1 MNKKILS
8 TLGFDQIKAALAKD
22 VVTAAGHARV
32 SALVPTADRAKV
44 QEALDETADGASIL
58 RLKGGIPLPELTDV
72 GPALKRVE
80 IGATLNGKELAQ
92 LTRVLRSVSA
102 VDDFLT
108 GLTDKIDLRRVY
120 ALQQQLTVLPE
131 LERRLY
137 TAVDEEGNLTDEASD
152 TLRQVRNQI
161 KQLEANIRS
170 RMDSYIHGNLA
181 KYLSDPIITLRDD
194 RFVLPVR
201 SDSRGQVPGVVHDQ
215 SASGATLFIEPQAIV
230 DMNNRLREAQIEE
243 QQEIAR
249 VLAELSATVAPYT
262 KQIAQN
268 AGVLGHLD
276 FINAKARY
284 ARELKATEPLVSAKN
299 EVDLHQARHP
309 LLDPHKVVPNDIVI
323 GKDYQAIVVT
333 GPNTGGKTITLKTL
347 GLLQLMGQAGLF
359 IPAGEESTI
368 GVFSEVFADIG
379 DEQSIEQSLSTFSGH
394 MANIVDILAHL
405 DDQALVLFDELG
417 AGTDPQEGAALAIAI
432 LDEVGTIGA
441 DVVATTH
448 YPELKLYGYNTPGT
462 INASM
467 EFDAATLQ
475 PTYRLLIGV
484 PGRSNAFDI
493 SRRLGLDAAIV
504 DRAKALI
511 ADDSHDLNNMIADL
525 ESQRKAA
532 ETEYKAARA
541 DTDAAQKLLADLQA
555 AYADFEQERAGQLA
569 KARDQANTLVEK
581 AQKKADKIIR
591 DLRQMQKIG
600 SGTVKENQLIE
611 AKTGLKQLHQE
622 QPQPKNKVLR
632 REKKKLALHPG
643 DRVRVLSY
651 DQTGD
656 LLDQVDKNHWN
667 VQLGILRM
675 KIKTSDLEKVAE
687 PKEQEPKRRVAIVKG
702 GAASGPDTTLDLR
715 GVRYEDAM
723 ARLDRYIDS
732 ALLAGYPQVTIIH
745 GLGTGAIRNGVTAYL
760 RRNSQVKKFGFAPQN
775 AGGSGATIVQ
785 FK

>member
-1 MNKKILS
+1 MNKKILT
-8 TLGFDQIKAALAKD
+8 TLGFDQIKAALAKE
-22 VVTAAGHARV
+22 VVTAAGQARV
-32 SALVPTADRAKV
+32 AALAPTADRAAV
-44 QEALDETADGASIL
+44 QRALDETADGASLL

-72 GPALKRVE
+72 GPALKRAT

-108 GLTDKIDLRRVY
+108 DMTDKIELRRVY
-120 ALQQQLTVLPE
+120 TLQQQLTVLPA
-131 LERRLY
+131 LARRLY
-137 TAVDEEGNLTDEASD
+137 TAVDEEGNLTDEASEA
-152 TLRQVRNQI
+152 LRAVRSQI
-161 KQLEANIRS
+161 RQLEINIRS
-170 RMDSYIHGNLA
+170 RMDSYIHGKLA

-201 SDSRGQVPGVVHDQ
+201 SDARGQVPGVVHDQ

-249 VLAELSATVAPYT
+249 VLAELSAEVAPYS
-262 KQIAQN
+262 KQIERN
-268 AGVLGHLD
+268 AAVLGHFD

-284 ARELKATEPLVSAKN
+284 ARGIKATEPLVSPKN
-299 EVDLHQARHP
+299 EVDLLQARHP
-309 LLDPHKVVPNDIVI
+309 LLDPHKVVPNDIVL

-359 IPAGEESTI
+359 IPAAEESTI

-394 MANIVDILAHL
+394 MANIVDILNHL

-493 SRRLGLDAAIV
+493 SRRLGLDSAIV
-504 DRAKALI
+504 DRAKTLI

-541 DTDAAQKLLADLQA
+541 DTDAAQKLLADLEA
-555 AYADFEQERAGQLA
+555 AYADFSRERDGQLNKA
-569 KARDQANTLVEK
+569 KDQANALVEK
-581 AQKKADKIIR
+581 AQQKADKIIR
-591 DLRQMQKIG
+591 DLRQMQK
-600 SGTVKENQLIE
+600 SGGNVKENQVIA
-611 AKTGLKQLHQE
+611 AKTALKQLHQD
-622 QPQPKNKVLR
+622 QPQPKNRVLR
-632 REKKKLALHPG
+632 REKSKLALHPG
-643 DRVRVLSY
+643 DRVHVLSY

-656 LLDQVDKNHWN
+656 LLDQVDQNHWN

-675 KIKTSDLEKVAE
+675 KIKTSDLEKVAA
-687 PKEQEPKRRVAIVKG
+687 PKDDGPKRRVAIVKG

-723 ARLDRYIDS
+723 ARLDRYIDA

-745 GLGTGAIRNGVTAYL
+745 GLGTGAIRNGVTDYL
-760 RRNSQVKKFGFAPQN
+760 KRNSQVKKFGFSPQN

>member
-1 MNKKILS
+1 MNKKILT
-8 TLGFDQIKAALAKD
+8 TLGFDQIRTALLQY
-22 VVTAAGHARV
+22 VVTAAGHNRV
-32 SALVPTADRAKV
+32 RSLTPTADAKTV
-44 QEALDETADGASIL
+44 QTALDETADGASIL
-58 RLKGGIPLPELTDV
+58 RLQGGIPIPELEDI

-80 IGATLNGKELAQ
+80 IGATLNGHEFAA
-92 LTRVLRSVSA
+92 LTRVLRTVSA

-120 ALQQQLTVLPE
+120 QLQETLTRLPQLT
-131 LERRLY
+131 RRLY
-137 TAVDEEGNLTDEASD
+137 TAVDEEGNVTDEASEQ
-152 TLRQVRNQI
+152 LKAIRNQI
-161 KQLEANIRS
+161 RQLEANIRS
-170 RMDSYIHGNLA
+170 RMDSYIHGNTA
-181 KYLSDPIITLRDD
+181 KYLSDPLVTLRDD

-215 SASGATLFIEPQAIV
+215 SASGATLFIEPQAVV

-243 QQEIAR
+243 KNEVAR
-249 VLAELSATVAPYT
+249 VLGELSEEVAPYT
-262 KQIAQN
+262 KQIARN
-268 AGVLGHLD
+268 ATILGHFD

-284 ARELKATEPLVSAKN
+284 ARAIKATEPLVSAKN
-299 EVDLHQARHP
+299 EVDLIQARHP
-309 LLDPHKVVPNDIVI
+309 LLDPHHVVPNDITL

-347 GLLQLMGQAGLF
+347 GLIQLMGQAGLF
-359 IPAGEESTI
+359 IPAHEESQI
-368 GVFSEVFADIG
+368 GIFSEVFADIG

-394 MANIVDILAHL
+394 MANIVEILDHI
-405 DDQALVLFDELG
+405 DDHALVLFDELG

-493 SRRLGLDAAIV
+493 SRRLGLDSAIV

-532 ETEYKAARA
+532 ETEYKAVRQELN
-541 DTDAAQKLLADLQA
+541 AAQALHDDLEK
-555 AYADFEQERAGQLA
+555 AYRTFETQ
-569 KARDQANTLVEK
+569 RDQQLKQAQSQANLLVEK
-581 AQKKADKIIR
+581 AQTKADKIIKQ
-591 DLRQMQKIG
+591 LRAMQQSGAG
-600 SGTVKENQLIE
+600 SVKENELID
-611 AKTGLKQLHQE
+611 AKTALKHLTPE
-622 QPQPKNKVLR
+622 STPKNRVLR
-632 REKKKLALHPG
+632 REKRKQALHPG
-643 DRVRVLSY
+643 DTVKVLSY

-656 LLDQVDKNHWN
+656 LLDQVDNDHWD
-667 VQLGILRM
+667 VQLGIMRM
-675 KIKTSDLEKVAE
+675 RIKTSDIEKIATPKAE
-687 PKEQEPKRRVAIVKG
+687 TPKRRVVAVKG
-702 GAASGPDTTLDLR
+702 GSTSGPSTTLDLR
-715 GVRYEDAM
+715 GVRYDDAM
-723 ARLDRYIDS
+723 QQLDSYIDS
-732 ALLAGYPQVTIIH
+732 ALLAGYPQVTIVH
-745 GLGTGAIRNGVTAYL
+745 GLGTGAIRNGVTQYL
-760 RRNSQVKKFGFAPQN
+760 KRNSQVKKFGYAPQN

>member
-22 VVTAAGHARV
+22 VVTAAGHAR
-32 SALVPTADRAKV
+32 ALALTPTADRAKV

-58 RLKGGIPLPELTDV
+58 RLKGGMPLPELSDV
-72 GPALKRVE
+72 GPALKRVD

-108 GLTDKIDLRRVY
+108 DLTDKIELRRVY
-120 ALQQQLTVLPE
+120 TLQQQLTVLPE

-137 TAVDEEGNLTDEASD
+137 TAVDEEGNLTDEASE
-152 TLRQVRNQI
+152 TLRTVRNQI
-161 KQLEANIRS
+161 RQLEANIRS
-170 RMDSYIHGNLA
+170 RMDSYIHGNMA

-201 SDSRGQVPGVVHDQ
+201 SDSRGQVAGVVHDQ

-230 DMNNRLREAQIEE
+230 EMNNRLREAQIEE

-249 VLAELSATVAPYT
+249 VLAELSATVAPYS
-262 KQIAQN
+262 KQIARN
-268 AGVLGHLD
+268 AAVLGHFD

-284 ARELKATEPLVSAKN
+284 AREIKATEPLVSPKN
-299 EVDLHQARHP
+299 EVDILQARHP

-359 IPAGEESTI
+359 IPAAEESTI
-368 GVFSEVFADIG
+368 GVFSDVFADIG

-394 MANIVDILAHL
+394 MANIVDILDHL

-493 SRRLGLDAAIV
+493 SRRLGLDDAIV
-504 DRAKALI
+504 DRAKSLI

-555 AYADFEQERAGQLA
+555 AYTAFEKEREAQLA
-569 KARDQANTLVEK
+569 KARDQANVMVEK

-591 DLRQMQKIG
+591 DLRQMQKAG
-600 SGTVKENQLIE
+600 SGSVKENQLIA
-611 AKTGLKQLHQE
+611 AKTGLKQLHQD

-656 LLDQVDKNHWN
+656 LLDQVDKTHWN

-687 PKEQEPKRRVAIVKG
+687 PTEQEPKRRVAIVKG

-745 GLGTGAIRNGVTAYL
+745 GLGTGAIRNGVTEYL